1 MKSPR
6 FLAALAMA
14 AVLTTGVTAH
24 AAAAGTTTG
33 FVQTTNGQDSE
44 LRANVYQQ
52 SVGAG
57 NTLKTEGDIRVDG
70 EFSKKV
76 NSFPTPTQDGH
87 YLRVTMPIKMD
98 FQYDVDNDIL
108 KSAEVTI
115 SNRSIEAKNTHDVS
129 LKEEIPKE
137 VEMTILDFA
146 EYNNGPATMNSQIAF
161 VNNLGETANNRKIE
175 LPFKLNVT
183 GAAGNKVIDHSIK
196 SIKDQNVVGGAGT
209 GTKLAPITIGK
220 NSAIKLKLETI
231 SNQTLGNKDLI
242 QDGTT
247 STSHNLKLKFEYK
260 AN

>member
-24 AAAAGTTTG
+24 ASQLPAGTTTG
-33 FVQTTNGQDSE
+33 FVQNANSMLE
-44 LRANVYQQ
+44 ANVYKDDVTQTPLD
-52 SVGAG
+52 V
-57 NTLKTEGDIRVDG
+57 EGDIRVDG

-76 NSFPTPTQDGH
+76 NSFPAPTKDGH

-108 KSAEVTI
+108 QSAEATI
-115 SNRSIEAKNTHDVS
+115 SNRSIEATNTS
-129 LKEEIPKE
+129 NSQNTRLTPKD

-146 EYNNGPATMNSQIAF
+146 EYNNGPSTVNSDIAF
-161 VNNLGETANNRKIE
+161 VNTLGETAQSPAGRKIE
-175 LPFKLNVT
+175 LPFKLNIT
-183 GAAGNKVIDHSIK
+183 GAAGNQVIDHSIK
-196 SIKDQNVVGGAGT
+196 SIKEHNSASNY
-209 GTKLAPITIGK
+209 LAPIRIGK
-220 NSAIKLKLETI
+220 DSAIKLKLESI